1 MYHIFCIGLPRYV
14 GYTNQP
20 DLAET
25 IHVSQADRKVSG
37 NLPAC
42 EGGMRSCYCAV
53 SAGLEEPSRKRS
65 LERTPP
71 LPQQLP
77 LVVLVMS
84 VAAEI
89 EWSRALCGIPWPMA
103 HLLNS
108 HIFAHSG

>member
-71 LPQQLP
+71 LPQQFP
-77 LVVLVMS
+77 VAVTRTVMS
-84 VAAEI
+84 VAQGAVL
-89 EWSRALCGIPWPMA
+89 RGK
-103 HLLNS
+103 
-108 HIFAHSG
+108 